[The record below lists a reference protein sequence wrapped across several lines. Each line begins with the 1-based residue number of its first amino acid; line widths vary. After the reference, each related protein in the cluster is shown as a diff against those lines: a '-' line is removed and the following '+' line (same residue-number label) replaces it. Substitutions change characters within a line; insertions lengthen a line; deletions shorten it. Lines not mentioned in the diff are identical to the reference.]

1 MGEQM
6 RATRLISIILIVS
19 IISAPVNVSADDQ
32 EETFTL
38 TGSVYTGD
46 GQAADRTSIKVD
58 SMDSSW
64 SENGEYV
71 FSGIT
76 PGEHTVRAYFMNDGH
91 TVVYRKM
98 VINSDME
105 LDWYEGKNWITA
117 EMFDDSG
124 VHVENSPTSTVKLV
138 EANESHILDDG
149 RTEFGLLD
157 IGQYYTIRAY
167 YGDID
172 HSTQYI
178 HFKMEAGTPN
188 DFDFNHGMNSRY
200 GFIKNEQGVPIPG
213 VTVSDGV
220 NSINTNSDGFYL
232 LENLEVGT
240 TQTLTFQ
247 QESVE
252 IYTPL
257 DEVITDGSGWL
268 NITSDIEVELPGN
281 VSFIT
286 TVQTI
291 PMSPFSIEW
300 SGGDFTDYYSLYSG
314 EDLVYRGAAE
324 SFSFNPQEAG
334 SFEFSIEAT
343 NSNGSTLNLQTLL
356 LIVIPDQSGSDLW
369 SMGMSWNYAVTHT
382 PLSPNGVH
390 NVTLTAIGT
399 ESITDAFGRERTAF
413 LTRYSDE
420 NHAEGEK
427 SYRWVDSENL
437 LTLHTYWVDAPS
449 ESSYYQE
456 GTLGWDLTDDLGM
469 AANLLDADGDLNLHF
484 NRTNVIGVPG
494 HPNGYDDT
502 QNLVSIT
509 DDVTIT
515 TQAGD
520 FLTKHITITDLN
532 DGVISW
538 ELWYNHTVRNWVKII
553 DKLPGSHS
561 DQVVF
566 ELTSFDV
573 PITPQFTTED
583 ANLSIK
589 DYSVEWAVFQGATS
603 YKLLENGVP
612 IYEGVN
618 TLFNLENQAD
628 GQYLY
633 SLNAVMA
640 SGHVVEGDNLELNVM
655 YVQLPP
661 TVLTPTQTISAG
673 ETIEISWEPVENVA
687 WYSVTIQDADG
698 MVTEIYNGTE
708 SAVALDDLD
717 TGQNRIRVK
726 VGLSDGKISDMSPSI
741 FVTLQEPSESEN
753 NPLNPTIILIV
764 GIVLLLVPII
774 SANWGRNS

>member
-1 MGEQM
+1 MGDQM
-6 RATRLISIILIVS
+6 RASQLISIILIVS
-19 IISAPVNVSADDQ
+19 IISVPFSVSADEQ

-38 TGSVYTGD
+38 TGSVFTGD
-46 GQAADRTSIKVD
+46 GQAAGSTSIKVD

-157 IGQYYTIRAY
+157 IGQYFTIRAY

-220 NSINTNSDGFYL
+220 SSINTNSDGFYL

-268 NITSDIEVELPGN
+268 NITSNIEVELPGN

-314 EDLVYRGAAE
+314 EDLAYRGTAE

-427 SYRWVDSENL
+427 SYRWVDS
-437 LTLHTYWVDAPS
+437 
-449 ESSYYQE
+449 
-456 GTLGWDLTDDLGM
+456 
-469 AANLLDADGDLNLHF
+469 
-484 NRTNVIGVPG
+484 
-494 HPNGYDDT
+494 
-502 QNLVSIT
+502 
-509 DDVTIT
+509 
-515 TQAGD
+515 
-520 FLTKHITITDLN
+520 
-532 DGVISW
+532 
-538 ELWYNHTVRNWVKII
+538 
-553 DKLPGSHS
+553 
-561 DQVVF
+561 
-566 ELTSFDV
+566 
-573 PITPQFTTED
+573 
-583 ANLSIK
+583 
-589 DYSVEWAVFQGATS
+589 
-603 YKLLENGVP
+603 
-612 IYEGVN
+612 
-618 TLFNLENQAD
+618 
-628 GQYLY
+628 
-633 SLNAVMA
+633 
-640 SGHVVEGDNLELNVM
+640 
-655 YVQLPP
+655 
-661 TVLTPTQTISAG
+661 
-673 ETIEISWEPVENVA
+673 
-687 WYSVTIQDADG
+687 
-698 MVTEIYNGTE
+698 
-708 SAVALDDLD
+708 
-717 TGQNRIRVK
+717 
-726 VGLSDGKISDMSPSI
+726 
-741 FVTLQEPSESEN
+741 
-753 NPLNPTIILIV
+753 
-764 GIVLLLVPII
+764 
-774 SANWGRNS
+774 

>member
-1 MGEQM
+1 MICLM
-6 RATRLISIILIVS
+6 LIVS
-19 IISAPVNVSADDQ
+19 VISAPVSVSADDQ
-32 EETFTL
+32 EDTFTL
-38 TGSVYTGD
+38 TGSVYSAD
-46 GQAADRTSIKVD
+46 GQAAGSTSIKVA

-64 SENGEYV
+64 SENGQYV
-71 FSGIT
+71 LSGIT

-91 TVVYRKM
+91 TVVYRKV
-98 VINSDME
+98 VIDSDME

-124 VHVENSPTSTVKLV
+124 VHVANSPTSTVKLV
-138 EANESHILDDG
+138 EADESHSLQDG

-172 HSTQYI
+172 YSTQYI

-200 GFIKNEQGVPIPG
+200 GFIKNQEGFPISG

-220 NSINTNSDGFYL
+220 SSVNTNSDGFYL
-232 LENLEVGT
+232 LQNLEVGT
-240 TQTLTFQ
+240 IQTVTFQ
-247 QESVE
+247 QEAVE
-252 IYTPL
+252 IYPPL
-257 DEVITDGSGWL
+257 SEEITSGSGWL
-268 NITSDIEVELPGN
+268 NITSNIEVELPEN
-281 VSFIT
+281 VSFVS

-291 PMSPFSIEW
+291 PMSPFTIEW
-300 SGGDFTDYYSLYSG
+300 SGGDFTDYYSLYVDN
-314 EDLVYRGAAE
+314 ELAYRGASE

-334 SFEFSIEAT
+334 TFEFSIEAT
-343 NSNGSTLNLQTLL
+343 NSNGSNLNSQTLL
-356 LIVIPDQSGSDLW
+356 LIVLPDQSGSDLW
-369 SMGMSWNYAVTHT
+369 SMGMSWDYAVTHT

-399 ESITDAFGRERTAF
+399 ELVTDAFGQERSAF
-413 LTRYSDE
+413 LIRYSDE
-420 NHAEGEK
+420 NHEEGEK
-427 SYRWVDSENL
+427 SYRWVDSDNL

-456 GTLGWDLTDDLGM
+456 GTLGWNFTDDLGHTV
-469 AANLLDADGDLNLHF
+469 NLFDADEDLNLNF

-502 QNLVSIT
+502 QNLVTIT
-509 DDVTIT
+509 DDVPIT

-520 FLTKHITITDLN
+520 FLTKYIKITDLS

-538 ELWYNHTVRNWVKII
+538 ELWYNNTVRNWVKII
-553 DKLPGSHS
+553 DRLPGSHS
-561 DQVVF
+561 DQVVS

-589 DYSVEWAVFQGATS
+589 DYSVEWAVFQGAAS
-603 YKLLENGVP
+603 YELLENGVV
-612 IYEGVN
+612 IYEGSN
-618 TLFNLENQAD
+618 TSLNLENRAD
-628 GQYLY
+628 GQYSY
-633 SLNAVMA
+633 SLNAVMP
-640 SGHVVEGDNLELNVM
+640 SGHLVEGANLQLSVM

-661 TVLTPTQTISAG
+661 TVVTSTQTIAAG
-673 ETIEISWEPVENVA
+673 ESIEISWEPVENVA
-687 WYSVTIQDADG
+687 WYSVTVEDEDG
-698 MVTEIYNGTE
+698 VVTEIYNGTE
-708 SAVALDDLD
+708 SVVVLDSLD

-726 VGLSDGKISDMSPSI
+726 VGLIDGKVSDMSPSI
-741 FVTLQEPSESEN
+741 FVTLQDQTESQSN
-753 NPLNPTIILIV
+753 SFSLTTILAAGLI
-764 GIVLLLVPII
+764 LLLIPII

>member
-1 MGEQM
+1 MKASQ
-6 RATRLISIILIVS
+6 LICLVLIVS
-19 IISAPVNVSADDQ
+19 IISAPVSVSADDH

-38 TGSVYTGD
+38 TGSVYSGD
-46 GQAADRTSIKVD
+46 GQPAGSTSIKVD

-64 SENGEYV
+64 SENGQYS

-98 VINSDME
+98 IIDSDME

-124 VHVENSPTSTVKLV
+124 VHVDNSPTSTVKLV
-138 EANESHILDDG
+138 ETDESHSLQDG

-178 HFKMEAGTPN
+178 HFKMDAGTPN

-200 GFIKNEQGVPIPG
+200 GFINNEQGVPISG

-220 NSINTNSDGFYL
+220 SSVNTNSEGFYL
-232 LENLEVGT
+232 LQNLEVGT
-240 TQTLTFQ
+240 TQTVTFQ
-247 QESVE
+247 QGAVE
-252 IYTPL
+252 ISPPL
-257 DEVITDGSGWL
+257 SEEITSGSGWL
-268 NITSDIEVELPGN
+268 NITSNIEVELPEN
-281 VSFIT
+281 VSFVT

-291 PMSPFSIEW
+291 PMSPFTIEW
-300 SGGDFTDYYSLYSG
+300 SGGDFTDYYSLYVDN
-314 EDLVYRGAAE
+314 ELAYRGASE

-334 SFEFSIEAT
+334 TFEFSIEAT
-343 NSNGSTLNLQTLL
+343 NSNGSNLNTQTLL

-369 SMGMSWNYAVTHT
+369 SMGMSWDYAVTHT

-399 ESITDAFGRERTAF
+399 ELITDAFGQERSAF

-456 GTLGWDLTDDLGM
+456 GTLGWDLTDDLGQT
-469 AANLLDADGDLNLHF
+469 ANLFDADGDLNLHF

-502 QNLVSIT
+502 QNLVTIT
-509 DDVTIT
+509 DDVPIT

-520 FLTKHITITDLN
+520 FLTKYITITDLS

-538 ELWYNHTVRNWVKII
+538 ELWYNNTVRNWVKII
-553 DKLPGSHS
+553 DRLPGSHS

-583 ANLSIK
+583 ANLSVK
-589 DYSVEWAVFQGATS
+589 DYSVEWAVFQGAAS
-603 YKLLENGVP
+603 YELLENGVV
-612 IYEGVN
+612 IYEGSN
-618 TLFNLENQAD
+618 TSLNLENRAD
-628 GQYLY
+628 GQYSY
-633 SLNAVMA
+633 SLNAVMP
-640 SGHVVEGDNLELNVM
+640 SGHLVEGDNLELGVM
-655 YVQLPP
+655 YIQLPP
-661 TVLTPTQTISAG
+661 TVVTPTQSVDDG
-673 ETIEISWEPVENVA
+673 NSIELSWEPVENAA
-687 WYSVTIQDADG
+687 WYSVTVQDADG
-698 MVTEIYNGTE
+698 TITEMYNGTDNM
-708 SAVALDDLD
+708 VALEDLEI
-717 TGQNRIRVK
+717 GQNRIRVK
-726 VGLSDGKISDMSPSI
+726 VGLTDGKISDQSPSI
-741 FVTLQEPSESEN
+741 FITVQEFSGSEN
-753 NPLNPTIILIV
+753 NSFNPATILV
-764 GIVLLLVPII
+764 AGLVLLLIPII
-774 SANWGRNS
+774 SSNWGRNS

>member
-1 MGEQM
+1 MKAAQ
-6 RATRLISIILIVS
+6 LISIILLVS
-19 IISAPVNVSADDQ
+19 IISVPVSVSADDQ

-38 TGSVYTGD
+38 TGSVYSAD
-46 GQAADRTSIKVD
+46 GQSAGSTSIKVD

-64 SENGEYV
+64 SNNGEYV
-71 FSGIT
+71 FSGI
-76 PGEHTVRAYFMNDGH
+76 PSGEHTVRAYFMNDGH

-98 VINSDME
+98 IINSDME

-124 VHVENSPTSTVKLV
+124 VHVDNSPTSTVKLV
-138 EANESHILDDG
+138 ETGESNSLHDG

-157 IGQYYTIRAY
+157 IGQYYTIRSY

-178 HFKMEAGTPN
+178 HFKMDAGTPN

-220 NSINTNSDGFYL
+220 NSINTNSEGFYL
-232 LENLEVGT
+232 LQNLQVGT

-247 QESVE
+247 QEAVE
-252 IYTPL
+252 IYPPL
-257 DEVITDGSGWL
+257 DEMITDGSGWL
-268 NITSDIEVELPGN
+268 NITSNIEVELPGN
-281 VSFIT
+281 VSFVT

-300 SGGDFTDYYSLYSG
+300 SGGDFTDYYSLYVD
-314 EDLVYRGAAE
+314 EDLAYRGAAE

-334 SFEFSIEAT
+334 TFEFSIEAT
-343 NSNGSTLNLQTLL
+343 NSNGSTLNPQTLL
-356 LIVIPDQSGSDLW
+356 LIVVPDQSGSDLW
-369 SMGMSWNYAVTHT
+369 SMGMSWDYAVTHT

-399 ESITDAFGRERTAF
+399 ESITDAFGRERSAF

-420 NHAEGEK
+420 NHADGEK

-469 AANLLDADGDLNLHF
+469 SANLFDTDEDLNLHF

-509 DDVTIT
+509 NDVTIT

-553 DKLPGSHS
+553 DRLPGSHS

-583 ANLSIK
+583 ANISVK
-589 DYSVEWAVFQGATS
+589 DYYVEWAVFQGAAS
-603 YKLLENGVP
+603 YKLLENGVL
-612 IYEGVN
+612 IYEGGN
-618 TLFNLENQAD
+618 TSFNLENQAD
-628 GQYLY
+628 GQYQY
-633 SLNAVMA
+633 RLNAEMA
-640 SGHVVEGDNLELNVM
+640 SGHVVEGDELQLNVM
-655 YVQLPP
+655 FVQPPP

-726 VGLSDGKISDMSPSI
+726 VGLSDGKMSDQSPSI
-741 FVTLQEPSESEN
+741 FVTLQEQSGPEN
-753 NPLNPTIILIV
+753 NPLNPTTILIV
-764 GIVLLLVPII
+764 GFVLLLVPII

>member
-1 MGEQM
+1 MKAGQM
-6 RATRLISIILIVS
+6 ICLMLIVS
-19 IISAPVNVSADDQ
+19 VISAPVSVSADDQ
-32 EETFTL
+32 EDTFTL
-38 TGSVYTGD
+38 TGSVYSAD
-46 GQAADRTSIKVD
+46 GQAAGSTSIKAA

-64 SENGEYV
+64 SENGQYT

-91 TVVYRKM
+91 TVVYRKV
-98 VINSDME
+98 VIDSDME

-124 VHVENSPTSTVKLV
+124 VHVANSPTSTVKLV
-138 EANESHILDDG
+138 EADESHSLQDG

-172 HSTQYI
+172 YSTQYI

-200 GFIKNEQGVPIPG
+200 GFIKNQEGFPISG

-220 NSINTNSDGFYL
+220 SSVNTNSDGFYL
-232 LENLEVGT
+232 LQNLEVGT
-240 TQTLTFQ
+240 IQTVTFQ
-247 QESVE
+247 QEAVE
-252 IYTPL
+252 IYPPL
-257 DEVITDGSGWL
+257 SEEITSGSGWL
-268 NITSDIEVELPGN
+268 NITSNIEVELPEN
-281 VSFIT
+281 VSFVS

-291 PMSPFSIEW
+291 PMSPFTIEW
-300 SGGDFTDYYSLYSG
+300 SGGDFTDYYSLYVDN
-314 EDLVYRGAAE
+314 ELAYRGASE

-334 SFEFSIEAT
+334 TFEFSIEAT
-343 NSNGSTLNLQTLL
+343 NSNGSNLNSQTLL
-356 LIVIPDQSGSDLW
+356 LIVLPDQSGSDLW
-369 SMGMSWNYAVTHT
+369 SMGMSWDYAVTHT

-399 ESITDAFGRERTAF
+399 ELVTDAFGQERSAF
-413 LTRYSDE
+413 LIRYSDE
-420 NHAEGEK
+420 NHEEGEK
-427 SYRWVDSENL
+427 SYRWVDSDNL

-456 GTLGWDLTDDLGM
+456 GTLGWNFTDDLGHTV
-469 AANLLDADGDLNLHF
+469 NLFDADEDLNLNF

-502 QNLVSIT
+502 QNLVTIT
-509 DDVTIT
+509 DDVPIT

-520 FLTKHITITDLN
+520 FLTKYITITDLS

-538 ELWYNHTVRNWVKII
+538 ELWYNNTVRNWVKII
-553 DKLPGSHS
+553 DRLPGSHS

-583 ANLSIK
+583 ANLSVK
-589 DYSVEWAVFQGATS
+589 DYSVEWAVFQGAAS
-603 YKLLENGVP
+603 YELLENGVV
-612 IYEGVN
+612 IYEGSN
-618 TLFNLENQAD
+618 TSLNLENRAD
-628 GQYLY
+628 GQYSY
-633 SLNAVMA
+633 SLNAVMP
-640 SGHVVEGDNLELNVM
+640 SGHLVEGANLQLSVM

-661 TVLTPTQTISAG
+661 TVVTSTQTIAAG
-673 ETIEISWEPVENVA
+673 ESIEISWEPVENVA
-687 WYSVTIQDADG
+687 WYSVTVEDEDG
-698 MVTEIYNGTE
+698 VVTEIYNGTE
-708 SAVALDDLD
+708 SVVVLDSLD

-726 VGLSDGKISDMSPSI
+726 VGLIDGKVSDMSPSI
-741 FVTLQEPSESEN
+741 FVTLQDQTESQSN
-753 NPLNPTIILIV
+753 SFSLTTILAAGLI
-764 GIVLLLVPII
+764 LLLIPII